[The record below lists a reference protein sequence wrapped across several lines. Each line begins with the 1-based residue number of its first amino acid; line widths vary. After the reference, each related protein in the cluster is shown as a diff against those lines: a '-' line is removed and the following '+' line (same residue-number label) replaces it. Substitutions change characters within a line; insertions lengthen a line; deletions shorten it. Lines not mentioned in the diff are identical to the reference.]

1 MKTIAINQYGSAD
14 EFTMVDMP
22 TTEPQADEV
31 QVAIHAFSL
40 NPMDIAGRMGALS
53 SPFTDLWAFPLVLGW
68 DFAGVIT
75 KMGKAVT
82 GFNIDDA
89 VFGSAAPAHAANN
102 GTYGEFITVNT
113 KELAHLPAGLSFDQ
127 AAALPIAGLTAYYG
141 MKHNLKLQSG
151 QKILVQGGA
160 GGVGLFAI
168 QIAKAF
174 GAYVATTASANHRDL
189 LTRLGADEVIDYHET
204 DPAAVL
210 HDYDA
215 VFDTVGDIDTGLK
228 VLKADGQLATIAG
241 QPTDEQQHDQQK
253 KVAFQ
258 FTQGSSQDLA
268 DLAQLVVSGQV
279 KLTVA
284 TLPFSVANV
293 IKGHR
298 SIESRHTTGKI
309 VIHVTD

>member
-82 GFNIDDA
+82 GFNIGDA

-215 VFDTVGDIDTGLK
+215 VLT
-228 VLKADGQLATIAG
+228 
-241 QPTDEQQHDQQK
+241 P
-253 KVAFQ
+253 
-258 FTQGSSQDLA
+258 
-268 DLAQLVVSGQV
+268 LVILILVS
-279 KLTVA
+279 
-284 TLPFSVANV
+284 
-293 IKGHR
+293 R
-298 SIESRHTTGKI
+298 S
-309 VIHVTD
+309 

>member
-82 GFNIDDA
+82 GFNIGDA

-113 KELAHLPAGLSFDQ
+113 KELAHLPSRLIIWSSCCFANRWTNRLLRHEAQS
-127 AAALPIAGLTAYYG
+127 
-141 MKHNLKLQSG
+141 KLQSG

-228 VLKADGQLATIAG
+228 VLKLTASL
-241 QPTDEQQHDQQK
+241 QPLPVNRRTSSNMINRK
-253 KVAFQ
+253 KLPSVHPRLITRPSRLSPISCQ
-258 FTQGSSQDLA
+258 RSSEANRCDI
-268 DLAQLVVSGQV
+268 
-279 KLTVA
+279 TV
-284 TLPFSVANV
+284 L
-293 IKGHR
+293 R
-298 SIESRHTTGKI
+298 SQCH
-309 VIHVTD
+309 